1 MGLGREL
8 ECVHWGRGGFFL
20 GGGGLLGESEK
31 RAHHGSAR
39 RARPNQ

>member
-20 GGGGLLGESEK
+20 GGGLLGESEK